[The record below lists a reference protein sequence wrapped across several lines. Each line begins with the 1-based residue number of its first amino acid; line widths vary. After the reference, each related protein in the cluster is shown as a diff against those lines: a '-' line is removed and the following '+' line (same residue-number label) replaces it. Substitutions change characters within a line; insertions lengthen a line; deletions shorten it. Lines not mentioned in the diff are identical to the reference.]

1 MLKFKDMKRTT
12 FIIGALILIMT
23 TSCGVSALAAQMPD
37 NGFWEVITKETGPA
51 RTTVKFYDMQ
61 KHLIYEE
68 HVEGVRLDPAKRKTC
83 RLLNKVLKTALVAWE
98 DNRRMTPDKGIVAAV
113 FR

>member
-1 MLKFKDMKRTT
+1 M
-12 FIIGALILIMT
+12 LILT
-23 TSCGVSALAAQMPD
+23 TCVGSAVAAQMPD
-37 NGFWEVITKETGPA
+37 NGFWQVITKETGEA
-51 RTTVKFYDMQ
+51 RTTVRFYDLQ

-68 HVEGVRLDPAKRKTC
+68 QLEGVRLDVGRRKTC

-98 DNRRMTPDKGIVAAV
+98 DNRRMTPDRGIVAAV